1 MNKFRLL
8 FLMMLWV
15 LPCGIFAAYGQSVT
29 GTVTDTTGE
38 PVIGATVI
46 VEKSS
51 VGTSTDIDGNF
62 SLAVKQLP
70 ATIKVSSIGYVAK
83 SVKVDSYTHVN
94 IVLEDNS
101 AALDEVVVIGYGVV
115 RKADLAGSVSVMD
128 SKSFQAQPVLAV
140 GDAIQGRVSGV
151 NVIPSGIPGGSP
163 KIRIRGSNSINKSNE
178 PLYVVDGMVRESGLE
193 GLNPEDV
200 ASMQILKDASSTAI
214 YGSRGANGV
223 VIITTKTGHKGESH
237 ITFDA
242 SFGFSQA
249 THLPKLMS
257 ASDYAR
263 TLLEYFPGSSTGH
276 ETELQEYIDGTKE
289 GIDWNDEV
297 YRTGMSQNY
306 KLVFTKGNEGMQTY
320 ISAGYMKDKGV
331 IESSDYERFSFR
343 ANIKADLTK
352 WLNVSADVDLS
363 HGNGHGLGGVSMGI
377 GPIYGAYTYS
387 PTIDLRNERGE
398 YNTDPYNS
406 SMANPPM
413 SQIHV
418 DNERRMDIVNGRIDL
433 RFNICKGLTFT
444 TSNGLDYKNSYS
456 YSMGN
461 SKQYPGATTSMANS
475 NSNRWLL
482 QTTNNF
488 TYIGDW
494 DKHALTATAVWEAT
508 SATTRNM
515 GIGGTNLLTE
525 SVGWWN
531 VALAENKTASN
542 GYSKW
547 TLMSAVA
554 RAIYSYDNR
563 YMATVTFRA
572 DGSSRLQNNKWAYFP
587 SVALAWTISN
597 EKFMQSITPIMSSL
611 KLRASYGVIG
621 NQDISPYETLTLMQL
636 TNTYYGNTTPTPGAW
651 TNKMPTPDLKW
662 EKTHQVDV
670 GIDAQFLN
678 GRFDLSLDWYYKRT
692 TDALLNTTPPAYLS
706 PSAYYVNAG
715 EVSNTGID
723 LSINATIIQGR
734 DWNWTTGIQGSWMKN
749 RVEKMTALEP
759 ALYYTG
765 ASNIMDRPL
774 IVKEGEPIGSF
785 AGFRWAG
792 IDQRKTITQA
802 DGTVV
807 DNPTYGYDTYYKKDG
822 SITATP
828 VEEDRAILGNSNPDF
843 TLGWNNTITWK
854 NWSLNVFFN
863 GSFGAQRLNVLR
875 YAMESPMGNSKAVTA
890 EGWLDTVGKT
900 NADPRLAG
908 NLCYGAS
915 DKWIEDADYFRLE
928 NIALTYDLPKKVAK
942 FADLRFTF
950 SVQNAF
956 TITGYK
962 GVNPA
967 SLSFGGVEWQKGLDF
982 GSTPAP
988 RTYTLGVRFN
998 F

>member
-8 FLMMLWV
+8 FVMMLWI
-15 LPCGIFAAYGQSVT
+15 LPCGLFAAYGQSIT
-29 GTVTDTTGE
+29 GTVTDATGE

-46 VEKSS
+46 VENST
-51 VGTSTDIDGNF
+51 VGTATDIDGNF

-70 ATIKVSSIGYVAK
+70 ATLKVSSIGYVAK

-94 IVLEDNS
+94 IELQDNS

-128 SKSFQAQPVLAV
+128 SKSFQAQPILAV

-151 NVIPSGIPGGSP
+151 NVITSGIPGGSP

-193 GLNPEDV
+193 GINPEDV

-249 THLPKLMS
+249 TRQPELMS
-257 ASDYAR
+257 AAEYAK
-263 TLLEYFPGSSTGH
+263 TLIEYFPGSSTGH
-276 ETELQEYIDGTKE
+276 EAELQKYIDGTKK

-297 YRTGMSQNY
+297 YRTGISQNY
-306 KLVFTKGNEGMQTY
+306 KLVFTKGTEGMQTY
-320 ISAGYMKDKGV
+320 ISAGYMKDKGI
-331 IESSDYERFSFR
+331 IENSDYERFSAR
-343 ANIKADLTK
+343 ANIKADITK
-352 WLNVSADVDLS
+352 WFNITADVNLS
-363 HGNGHGLGGVSMGI
+363 HGNGHGIGGFSMGV
-377 GPIYGAYTYS
+377 GPIFGAYTFS
-387 PTIDLRNERGE
+387 PAIDMKNAAGQ

-406 SMANPPM
+406 TMANPPM
-413 SQIHV
+413 STIMNP
-418 DNERRMDIVNGRIDL
+418 NERRMDIVNGHLDL
-433 RFNICKGLTFT
+433 QFKICKGLTFT
-444 TSNGLDYKNSYS
+444 TSNGVDYKNSYN
-456 YSMGN
+456 YSMTP
-461 SKQYPGATTSMANS
+461 STSYPGVTTGMANS
-475 NSNRWLL
+475 NGNRWLL

-488 TYIGDW
+488 TYIGNW
-494 DKHALTATAVWEAT
+494 NKHSLTATAVWEAT

-515 GIGGTNLLTE
+515 NIGGTKLLTE

-531 VALAENKTASN
+531 VGLAQDQTAGNS
-542 GYSKW
+542 YSKW

-597 EKFMQSITPIMSSL
+597 EKFMQSINPILSNL
-611 KLRASYGVIG
+611 KLRASYGIIG
-621 NQDISPYETLTLMQL
+621 NQDIAPYETLTLMAQ
-636 TNTYYGNTTPTPGAW
+636 TTTYYGNTTPTPGMW
-651 TNKMPTPDLKW
+651 TSKMPTPDLKW

-706 PSAYYVNAG
+706 PAQYYVNAG

-723 LSINATIIQGR
+723 ISINANIIQSR
-734 DWNWTTGIQGSWMKN
+734 DWNWATGIQGSWMKN

-759 ALYYTG
+759 ALYYEG
-765 ASNIMDRPL
+765 NSNIFDRPL

-785 AGFRWAG
+785 YGFRWAG
-792 IDQRKTITQA
+792 IDQDK
-802 DGTVV
+802 
-807 DNPTYGYDTYYKKDG
+807 NSPTYGRDTYYAKDG

-828 VEEDRAILGNSNPDF
+828 VEEDRAIIGNSNPDF
-843 TLGWNNTITWK
+843 TLGWNNTVTWK

-875 YAMESPMGNSKAVTA
+875 YAMETPMGNSKAVTA
-890 EGWLDTVGKT
+890 AGWSETVGKT
-900 NADPRLAG
+900 NADPRITNICA
-908 NLCYGAS
+908 GAS

-942 FADLRFTF
+942 FADLRFSF

-967 SLSFGGVEWQKGLDF
+967 SLSFGDFEWQKGIDF
-982 GSTPAP
+982 GTSPAP

>member
-1 MNKFRLL
+1 
-8 FLMMLWV
+8 MMLWV

-163 KIRIRGSNSINKSNE
+163 KIRVRGSNTINKSNE

-249 THLPKLMS
+249 TRLPKLMS
-257 ASDYAR
+257 AADYAR
-263 TLLEYFPGSSTGH
+263 TLIEYFPDASTGH
-276 ETELQEYIDGTKE
+276 EAELQEYINGTKE

-297 YRTGMSQNY
+297 YRTGISQNY
-306 KLVFTKGNEGMQTY
+306 KLVFTKGTEGMQTY

-331 IESSDYERFSFR
+331 IESSDYERFSVR

-352 WLNVSADVDLS
+352 WLNVTADVDLS
-363 HGNGHGLGGVSMGI
+363 HGNGHGLGGFTMGV
-377 GPIYGAYTYS
+377 GPIYGAYTFS
-387 PTIDLRNERGE
+387 PTIDMFNEKGQ

-413 SQIHV
+413 SSIKIP
-418 DNERRMDIVNGRIDL
+418 NERRMDIVNGRLDL

-444 TSNGLDYKNSYS
+444 TSNGVDYKNSYS
-456 YSMGN
+456 YSMTPSN
-461 SKQYPGATTSMANS
+461 SYAGVTTGMANS
-475 NSNRWLL
+475 NGNRWLL

-494 DKHALTATAVWEAT
+494 DKHSLTATAVWEAT

-531 VALAENKTASN
+531 VSLADTKTASN

-572 DGSSRLQNNKWAYFP
+572 DGSSRLQNHKWAYFP

-597 EKFMQSITPIMSSL
+597 EKFMQAVTPIMSSL

-621 NQDISPYETLTLMQL
+621 NQDISPYETLTLMSL
-636 TNTYYGNTTPTPGAW
+636 TNTYYGNTTPPPGAW
-651 TNKMPTPDLKW
+651 TTKMPTPDLKW

-734 DWNWTTGIQGSWMKN
+734 DWNWNTGIQGSWMKN

-765 ASNIMDRPL
+765 NSNIFDRPL

-785 AGFRWAG
+785 YGYRWAG
-792 IDQRKTITQA
+792 IEQDKNSA
-802 DGTVV
+802 D
-807 DNPTYGYDTYYKKDG
+807 YGKDMYYTKDG
-822 SITATP
+822 QKTAKPTDD
-828 VEEDRAILGNSNPDF
+828 DRAIIGNSSPDF
-843 TLGWNNTITWK
+843 TLGWNNTVTWK
-854 NWSLNVFFN
+854 NWSLHVFFN

-875 YAMESPMGNSKAVTA
+875 YAMETPMGNSKAVTA

-900 NADPRLAG
+900 NADPRIAD

-915 DKWIEDADYFRLE
+915 DKWIENADYFRLE

-942 FADLRFTF
+942 FADLRFSF

-956 TITGYK
+956 TITNYK

-967 SLSFGGVEWQKGLDF
+967 SLSFGDVEWQKGIDF
-982 GSTPAP
+982 GTSPAP